1 MAFGAVFL
9 FAATSA
15 FLTGYVEGE
24 HGVKRFLEVVFA
36 MMAFGVLFYGYIQT
50 GSFILGVITLFLVII
65 VLFVFVV
72 SYLLPKIRSKSSYS

>member
-1 MAFGAVFL
+1 VASGNVVTMAFGAVFL

-50 GSFILGVITLFLVII
+50 EALF
-65 VLFVFVV
+65 
-72 SYLLPKIRSKSSYS
+72 SELLRYS